1 MVNRMRPLL
10 NRMVEPTK
18 VAFVRDRGIIEN
30 VVLVQEMVNFNE
42 TKGGKKGFL
51 GIRLDFLKAYDKME
65 WSFLKAMLKAFGFNE
80 KFINLV
86 LQRLPTV
93 NFTLL
98 MNGGIASSFTP
109 QRGLRQGDPIFH
121 FLFIL
126 GCEVLM
132 RLINRELSNGNLR
145 GVKVASS
152 TPPISKLCYA
162 DDVLLFCSAR
172 MDELIALTRCLV
184 FAIDLAKK

>member
-86 LQRLPTV
+86 LQCLPTV
-93 NFTLL
+93 NFTIL
-98 MNGGIASSFTP
+98 MNGGIVSSFTP
-109 QRGLRQGDPIFH
+109 QRELRQGDPIFH
-121 FLFIL
+121 YLFIL

-172 MDELIALTRCLV
+172 IDELIALTRCLV

>member
-18 VAFVRDRGIIEN
+18 VAFVHDRGIIEN

-152 TPPISKLCYA
+152 TLPISKLCYA

-184 FAIDLAKK
+184 FAINLAKK

>member
-1 MVNRMRPLL
+1 M
-10 NRMVEPTK
+10 K
-18 VAFVRDRGIIEN
+18 QRGGN
-30 VVLVQEMVNFNE
+30 
-42 TKGGKKGFL
+42 KGFL

-162 DDVLLFCSAR
+162 DDVLLFCNAR